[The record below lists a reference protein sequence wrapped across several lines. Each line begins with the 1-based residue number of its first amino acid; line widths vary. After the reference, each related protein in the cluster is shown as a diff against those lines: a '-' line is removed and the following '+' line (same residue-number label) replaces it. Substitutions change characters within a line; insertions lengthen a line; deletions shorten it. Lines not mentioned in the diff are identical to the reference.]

1 MSLHQRFGGGAPVG
15 LVSDL
20 DDLEARAVACLR
32 LWQSGADR
40 RKGLTNELTARLG
53 PQRAQAA
60 MSVLDSLFDL
70 CAQHARRPLIRHQ
83 VNCACLGADEA
94 CFAQFIA
101 TAARGER
108 EDAMLIAMLIVRVD
122 VAPILTS
129 LAQQA
134 GLALMQANADWPRE
148 RVLH

>member
-32 LWQSGADR
+32 LWQSGAAHR
-40 RKGLTNELTARLG
+40 RGLRNELTARLG
-53 PQRAQAA
+53 SSRAQHAL
-60 MSVLDSLFDL
+60 STLETLFDL
-70 CAQHARRPLIRHQ
+70 CAQHARRPLMRHQ
-83 VNCACLGADEA
+83 VDCSCLGADEA

-101 TAARGER
+101 TAAHGER
-108 EDAMLIAMLIVRVD
+108 EDAMLLAMLIVRGD
-122 VAPILTS
+122 VAPVLTG

-134 GLALMQANADWPRE
+134 GLALMQANANRPKE